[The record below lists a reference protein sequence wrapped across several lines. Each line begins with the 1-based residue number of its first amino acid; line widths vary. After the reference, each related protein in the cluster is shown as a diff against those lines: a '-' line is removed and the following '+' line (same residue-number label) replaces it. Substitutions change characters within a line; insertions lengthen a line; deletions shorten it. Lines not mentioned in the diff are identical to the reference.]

1 MTAVRHIIR
10 ANRASQVIT
19 DTRALVK
26 KSGGE
31 KTLLDVSDMIRD
43 VLVLVEPEVTRHR
56 VTISEFLAD
65 GLPRVLGVWVELQQV
80 MLNLVVNGI
89 EAMADLSDR
98 PRDLVIRSARDEA
111 HGVSGIFVTVQDAG
125 PGFSEEDRA
134 RAIVD
139 AHGGRLWAI
148 STLGRGATFQFVL
161 PAAAPE
167 AP

>member
-1 MTAVRHIIR
+1 
-10 ANRASQVIT
+10 
-19 DTRALVK
+19 
-26 KSGGE
+26 
-31 KTLLDVSDMIRD
+31 
-43 VLVLVEPEVTRHR
+43 VTRHR

-98 PRDLVIRSARDEA
+98 PRDLVIRSERDEA

-134 RAIVD
+134 RLFEAFYTTKPQGMGVGLSLSRSIVD

-167 AP
+167 AS